1 MQLAI
6 VTQRATETNLSLA
19 CAAPRGV
26 SFCLL
31 APEQAV
37 SQLRQGDAALG
48 RLDVLPTLDGVDDG
62 LWALGSLAAQGI
74 RTLNRAGALL
84 AAHDKLLTARLLLR
98 AGLPH
103 PRTRLLSPD
112 VGGYARSESA
122 PADSDLAQSR
132 APLPELR
139 LPVVVKPRFGS
150 WGKDVVRCD
159 DADGLRRW
167 LRELELRPWFRAHGA
182 LVQELVPPQGTDL
195 RIIVAGGSVVGA
207 IERVAGAGEW
217 RTNIAL
223 GGRRRAVEPPPIA
236 CMLALEA
243 AAAAGAELVGVDLLP
258 DGEGGWVVL
267 ELNGAVEFTR
277 EYGLDRDPFAA
288 AAWELARVAVGCPP
302 GWSKPVATALRCVA
316 ATVHSCGLLLHSASA
331 RRRSSVG

>member
-1 MQLAI
+1 VQLAI
-6 VTQRATETNLSLA
+6 VTQRATETNLALA
-19 CAAPRGV
+19 SAAPRGT
-26 SFCLL
+26 SFRLL

-37 SQLRQGDAALG
+37 SQLQDGDAALG

-62 LWALGSLAAQGI
+62 LWALGSLAARGI

-112 VGGYARSESA
+112 VGVYARSESA
-122 PADSDLAQSR
+122 PADSDLAQSGG
-132 APLPELR
+132 PLPELR

-159 DADGLRRW
+159 DADGLRRR
-167 LRELELRPWFRAHGA
+167 LRELEQRRWFRAHGA
-182 LVQELVPPQGTDL
+182 LVQELVPPQGSDL
-195 RIIVAGGSVVGA
+195 RIVVAGGSIVGA
-207 IERVAGAGEW
+207 IERVAAAGEW

-223 GGRRRAVEPPPIA
+223 GGRRRPVDPPPFA

-243 AAAAGAELVGVDLLP
+243 AAASGAELIGVDMLP

-277 EYGLDRDPFAA
+277 EYALDRDPFVA
-288 AAWELARVAVGCPP
+288 AAWELARVALGCPQGPSHP
-302 GWSKPVATALRCVA
+302 GRRVAPPLQFPGTA
-316 ATVHSCGLLLHSASA
+316 ATLGA
-331 RRRSSVG
+331 